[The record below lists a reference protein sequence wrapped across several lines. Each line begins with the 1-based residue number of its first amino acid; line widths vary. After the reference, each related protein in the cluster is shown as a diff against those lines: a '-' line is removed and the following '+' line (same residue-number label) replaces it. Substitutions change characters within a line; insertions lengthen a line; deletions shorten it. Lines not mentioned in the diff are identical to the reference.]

1 MAAYYSIVG
10 LTAIFSGAF
19 WSIVIM
25 GSVLEVGKL
34 VSVSWLYNNW
44 KYTPF
49 LIKTYLVS
57 AIMVLMLITSMGI
70 FGFLSKAHIEQEV
83 AMNTGVAD
91 QIQILDNEI
100 KFIED
105 AIQDIDKQV
114 SQIDAAITKLTD
126 RGQAQT
132 SLNSADRQRKNRD
145 ALISKK
151 KEEINKIVEVKKQKI
166 KLESEFKKI
175 EAEVGPIKYVAELIY
190 GNSEKNLVDKA
201 VRFVILL
208 LIMVFDPLAVLLLLA
223 FNISINR
230 DNTPEFLDIGEDI
243 IPSEDNK

>member
-1 MAAYYSIVG
+1 MNYLVFLTGIAISAVAAYYSIVG

-166 KLESEFKKI
+166 KL
-175 EAEVGPIKYVAELIY
+175 
-190 GNSEKNLVDKA
+190 
-201 VRFVILL
+201 
-208 LIMVFDPLAVLLLLA
+208 PLQ
-223 FNISINR
+223 
-230 DNTPEFLDIGEDI
+230 
-243 IPSEDNK
+243 